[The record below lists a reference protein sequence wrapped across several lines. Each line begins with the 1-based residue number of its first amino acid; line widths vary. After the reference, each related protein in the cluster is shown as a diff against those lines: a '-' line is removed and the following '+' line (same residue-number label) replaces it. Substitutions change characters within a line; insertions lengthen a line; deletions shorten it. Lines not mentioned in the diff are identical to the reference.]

1 MLVLLATSIGDVL
14 MVETLAQTIG
24 EIAIVAL
31 EGVGERIS
39 LSLEGDALVVVVVEG
54 LVDSS
59 RGTVGWYPH

>member
-1 MLVLLATSIGDVL
+1 

-59 RGTVGWYPH
+59 RGTVFKNNNISTVLS

>member
-1 MLVLLATSIGDVL
+1 